1 MSYQTEFR
9 DSLIEC
15 LRRELV
21 GPDVPPGQ
29 SDESLQESPR
39 QRYSA
44 GVLFPINQP
53 FLEQDDARA
62 DEATPDDDDDANAP
76 PETVEGQVPEPVKA
90 GGGELRGDAE
100 YDEMIRLANAFFPSA
115 IGLTFIAEFPE
126 RGLRID
132 AHAAV
137 YQSQKPAD
145 LTSKLRQWQRKQ
157 LDIKPVV
164 IQVNQGTAGGSQQ
177 CKLAE
182 NLALYMQYRRRED
195 GAILFT
201 VSMLNTRTA
210 SGSEPPSGS
219 DCFFQVG
226 FSISDPDGRFIFRE
240 YKASIR
246 PVDDPE
252 EASLEL
258 LYRNR
263 RAYAV
268 GHGCAA
274 DWGREADEHTDL
286 LETSSMPVF
295 TVAPIVPRSE
305 GGDEL
310 SMHYLSG
317 AEGTVRSEQ
326 IPATLANLASDYE
339 RWIEQREDE
348 ATTLADRFRERA
360 NAHIAECRA
369 CLRRI
374 RGGIELLRKDEN
386 ARTAFML
393 ANRAM
398 LIQQNHSKRSRR
410 GLEDPWVEFPES
422 YAPGDS
428 GRGRWRS
435 FQLAFI
441 LMNLPSLTPSEHG
454 AVHPDRDIVD
464 LIWFPTGGGKTE
476 AYLGLAAYTIFLRRL
491 LNPKNAGCA
500 VLMRYTLRLLT
511 AQQFQRAAA
520 MICACEVIR
529 LANPQL
535 SGESSD
541 RITIGLWVGQSLSPN
556 TREEAIRT
564 ANALARREPQ
574 AENPFQILTCPWCG
588 TEMDNPRDPGY
599 VPAGSPKSVYL
610 ICPDRRCAFSTK
622 SNSLPVMVVDD
633 DIYDSP
639 PTLIIGTVDK
649 FAMLAWRQRAGAI
662 FGLGTAVAHDPPDL
676 IIQDELHLIA
686 GPLGSVVGLYEG
698 VIDLLCSRNRR
709 SPKIV
714 ASTATIRRAKQQCQ
728 ALYDRNMFQFP
739 PSGLDIADSFFARE
753 NAEAAGRTYL
763 GVFAAAAPSFVTA
776 LIRTAGAVLQGCRS
790 LPLPDGADESVRD
803 AYWTMLQYFSSL
815 RELGHAA
822 TLVVSDIPEY
832 MWAIASRSHIPKELC
847 RHLGAPVELTSRR
860 NAQEIPEILER
871 LKVTYPRA
879 SGADARP
886 LDTLLATNMIS
897 VGVDI
902 DRLGLMA
909 IVGQPKTT
917 SEYIQAS
924 SRVGRSEDAL
934 GLIITLFNPSKPRD
948 RSHFE
953 HFRAYHGAFY
963 KHVEPTS
970 VTPYSIPVLERALH
984 GVLVIAARHL
994 AGIDEPDQIDPDA
1007 VGIAE
1012 LCRFLKERSGRIDAD
1027 HAPLVME
1034 KLEYLIRQWAT
1045 IRPGEW
1051 GRFGTAPESRPLM
1064 YPAGSEPRAEW
1075 DDLSWATPSSMR
1087 SVDVECEARVLGIY
1101 GEA

>member
-1 MSYQTEFR
+1 MSHQTEFR
-9 DSLIEC
+9 DSMIDC

-29 SDESLQESPR
+29 CDEALQESPR

-53 FLEQDDARA
+53 FLEHEDAGA
-62 DEATPDDDDDANAP
+62 DEMTPDDGDDALAP
-76 PETVEGQVPEPVKA
+76 PEMIEGQASEPLKT
-90 GGGELRGDAE
+90 GGSELQGDAE

-115 IGLTFIAEFPE
+115 IGLTFIADFPE
-126 RGLRID
+126 HGLRVD
-132 AHAAV
+132 ARAAV
-137 YQSQKPAD
+137 YESQKPAD
-145 LTSKLRQWQRKQ
+145 PTSKLREWRRKQ
-157 LDIKPVV
+157 LDIKPTLIRVKR
-164 IQVNQGTAGGSQQ
+164 GSARGSQRYR
-177 CKLAE
+177 LADD
-182 NLALYMQYRRRED
+182 LALYAQYRRRED
-195 GAILFT
+195 GSILFT

-210 SGSEPPSGS
+210 AGSEPPSGA

-226 FSISDPDGRFIFRE
+226 LSITDPDARSIFRE
-240 YKASIR
+240 YRASIR

-252 EASLEL
+252 ESSLEL
-258 LYRNR
+258 LYRKC

-274 DWGREADEHTDL
+274 NWGDEVRGHADR

-295 TVAPIVPRSE
+295 TVAPIVPRSA

-310 SMHYLSG
+310 SMYYLSG
-317 AEGTVRSEQ
+317 ADGSVRGEQ
-326 IPATLANLASDYE
+326 LPDMLANLTSDYE
-339 RWIEQREDE
+339 RWIGLCEVE
-348 ATTLADRFRERA
+348 ARTLAGRLQERA
-360 NAHIAECRA
+360 NVHLTECRT
-369 CLRRI
+369 CLTRI
-374 RGGIELLRKDEN
+374 RDGIELLRGNEQ

-398 LIQQNHSKRSRR
+398 LMQQHHSKRSRR
-410 GLEDPWVEFPES
+410 GLSDPWVDLPAS
-422 YAPGDS
+422 YAPADS
-428 GRGRWRS
+428 GKGRWRC

-441 LMNLPSLTPSEHG
+441 LMNLPSLTPGENG
-454 AVHPDRDIVD
+454 AQHPDRNIVD

-491 LNPKNAGCA
+491 LNSSNAGCA

-520 MICACEVIR
+520 LICACEVIR
-529 LANPQL
+529 RDNPDVFVAD
-535 SGESSD
+535 SE
-541 RITIGLWVGQSLSPN
+541 RITIGLWVGKSLSPN
-556 TREEAIRT
+556 TREEAVRT
-564 ANALARREPQ
+564 ANALARKEPQ
-574 AENPFQILTCPWCG
+574 VENPFQILTCPWCG
-588 TEMDNPRDPGY
+588 TEMDNPRDSGY
-599 VPAGSPKSVYL
+599 VPTGSPKTVHL
-610 ICPDRRCAFSTK
+610 ICPDRRCAFSTR
-622 SNSLPVMVVDD
+622 SNSLPVVVVDD

-649 FAMLAWRQRAGAI
+649 FAMLAWRQRAGSI
-662 FGLGTAVAHDPPDL
+662 FGLGTLTAHDPPGL

-698 VIDLLCSRNRR
+698 IIDLLCSRKGQ

-714 ASTATIRRAKQQCQ
+714 ASTATIRRAQQQCQ
-728 ALYDRNMFQFP
+728 ALYDRRTFQFP

-753 NAEAAGRTYL
+753 NAEAAGRTYV

-776 LIRTAGAVLQGCRS
+776 LIRTAGALLQGCRS
-790 LPLPDGADESVRD
+790 LPLPESADERVRD
-803 AYWTMLQYFSSL
+803 PYWTLLQYFSSL

-832 MWAIASRSHIPKELC
+832 MWAIASRSQIPKELC
-847 RHLGAPVELTSRR
+847 RNLGAPVELTSRR
-860 NAQEIPEILER
+860 SAQEIPEILER

-879 SGADARP
+879 SGTDARP

-897 VGVDI
+897 VGVDV

-924 SRVGRSEDAL
+924 SRVGRSESAP

-963 KHVEPTS
+963 RHVEPTS
-970 VTPYSIPVLERALH
+970 VTPYSIPVIERALH
-984 GVLVIAARHL
+984 AVLVIAARHL
-994 AGIDEPDQIDPDA
+994 AGIDEPDRINPEA
-1007 VGIAE
+1007 AGIAE
-1012 LCRFLKERSGRIDAD
+1012 LLQFLKERSGRIDAD
-1027 HAPLVME
+1027 HAPLVE
-1034 KLEYLIRQWAT
+1034 AKLEYLIRQWST

-1051 GRFGTAPESRPLM
+1051 GRFGPAPEARPLM

-1087 SVDVECEARVLGIY
+1087 SVDVECEARVLGVY
-1101 GEA
+1101 EEG